1 MRWWHE
7 RRRMDATSQRALLC
21 FCLAAQLVFGSLR
34 VARALEAS
42 SSGATGVPGGGGS
55 SEVYLSSVEREGDS
69 PTAMSDA
76 PATSAEAEGGAQ
88 AGPTPRLAFLDK
100 MLEQYD
106 KRAWPTYGLGQP
118 TYVKVNI
125 YVNSIGPVNANNM
138 EYGNGHLP
146 PPVVAGRSA
155 QREQVRRHHAGH
167 HQRRGH
173 HEQDMEARPVLQ
185 EREGGQLPLRDC
197 PQQAGQA
204 GTRRRG
210 ALQHAPHSAP
220 RLLHVI
226 QALSTGHATL
236 PHPAGPYAQTIEQTA
251 ISWQDTDPIV
261 LERPIEIPEFDLV
274 HNSYG
279 HYNRAI
285 DTGVFSF
292 LNATFTLERQ
302 NGYHLIQ
309 TYLPTFLIVMISW
322 VSFWLNVDATPA
334 RVTLGV
340 TTLLTMTT
348 VASGVRTQLP
358 PVSYIKAIDVWIG
371 ACSVMVFG
379 ALLEFT
385 LVNYLSRSKLRPE
398 EFRKSINIFNPRRNK
413 TWDVETHE
421 EERNR
426 KANEKQDGEEG
437 SNKYSSRGNMELQ
450 KNLKRSQNVD
460 RVCRIMFPFVF
471 FVFNVIYWF
480 YYLYKSELT

>member
-1 MRWWHE
+1 
-7 RRRMDATSQRALLC
+7 MDSTSYRALLC
-21 FCLAAQLVFGSLR
+21 FCLSAQLVLGSLR

-42 SSGATGVPGGGGS
+42 SIGATGVPGGSSS
-55 SEVYLSSVEREGDS
+55 SEVYLSSLEREGD
-69 PTAMSDA
+69 PLAAASDT
-76 PATSAEAEGGAQ
+76 PATSAEAAGGGGGTQ

-125 YVNSIGPVNANNM
+125 YVNSIGPVNANSM
-138 EYGNGHLP
+138 EYGMDIYLRQSWQDVRLNVSKYGVTTPVTINGEDIMGKIWKPDLFFRNVKEANFHYVTVPNKLVKLGP
-146 PPVVAGRSA
+146 DGEVLFSMRLTLRLACFMSFKHFPLDT
-155 QREQVRRHHAGH
+155 QRCHI
-167 HQRRGH
+167 
-173 HEQDMEARPVLQ
+173 
-185 EREGGQLPLRDC
+185 
-197 PQQAGQA
+197 
-204 GTRRRG
+204 
-210 ALQHAPHSAP
+210 
-220 RLLHVI
+220 LL
-226 QALSTGHATL
+226 
-236 PHPAGPYAQTIEQTA
+236 GPYAQTIEQTA

-398 EFRKSINIFNPRRNK
+398 EFRKSINIFHPRKNK

-426 KANEKQDGEEG
+426 KASEKQDGEEG
-437 SNKYSSRGNMELQ
+437 PNKYTSRGNMELQ

-460 RVCRIMFPFVF
+460 RVCRIMFPFIF
-471 FVFNVIYWF
+471 FVFNVVYWF

>member
-1 MRWWHE
+1 
-7 RRRMDATSQRALLC
+7 
-21 FCLAAQLVFGSLR
+21 
-34 VARALEAS
+34 
-42 SSGATGVPGGGGS
+42 
-55 SEVYLSSVEREGDS
+55 
-69 PTAMSDA
+69 MSDA

-138 EYGNGHLP
+138 EYGMDIYLRQSWQDVRLNVSKYGVTTPVTINGEDIMSKIWKPDLFFRNVKEANFHYVTVPNKLVKLGP
-146 PPVVAGRSA
+146 DGEVLFSMRLTLRLACFMSFKHFPLDT
-155 QREQVRRHHAGH
+155 QRCHI
-167 HQRRGH
+167 
-173 HEQDMEARPVLQ
+173 
-185 EREGGQLPLRDC
+185 
-197 PQQAGQA
+197 
-204 GTRRRG
+204 
-210 ALQHAPHSAP
+210 
-220 RLLHVI
+220 LL
-226 QALSTGHATL
+226 
-236 PHPAGPYAQTIEQTA
+236 GPYAQTIEQTA

-398 EFRKSINIFNPRRNK
+398 EFRKSINIFNVQNTAPRRNK

-421 EERNR
+421 EEDVYSSTRQLTVKAERNR
-426 KANEKQDGEEG
+426 KANEKQDSEEG

>member
-1 MRWWHE
+1 MRWQDHGRKDSTFRWL
-7 RRRMDATSQRALLC
+7 LLC
-21 FCLAAQLVFGSLR
+21 ASCLAVQLLCGVLPA
-34 VARALEAS
+34 ARAVEAGS
-42 SSGATGVPGGGGS
+42 STGVAGSS
-55 SEVYLSSVEREGDS
+55 SEVYLSSVERESDS
-69 PTAMSDA
+69 PATSDA
-76 PATSAEAEGGAQ
+76 PATSAETPGGDDPLVPA
-88 AGPTPRLAFLDK
+88 PRLAFLDK

-106 KRAWPTYGLGQP
+106 KRAWPTYGMGHP

-138 EYGNGHLP
+138 EYGMDIYLRQSWQDLRLNVSKYGVNSTVTINGEDIMGKIWKPDLFFRNVKEASFHYVTVPNKLVKLGP
-146 PPVVAGRSA
+146 DGEVLFSMRLTLRLACFMSFRHFPLDT
-155 QREQVRRHHAGH
+155 QRCHI
-167 HQRRGH
+167 
-173 HEQDMEARPVLQ
+173 
-185 EREGGQLPLRDC
+185 
-197 PQQAGQA
+197 
-204 GTRRRG
+204 
-210 ALQHAPHSAP
+210 
-220 RLLHVI
+220 LL
-226 QALSTGHATL
+226 
-236 PHPAGPYAQTIEQTA
+236 GPYAQTIEQTA

-398 EFRKSINIFNPRRNK
+398 EFRKSINIF
-413 TWDVETHE
+413 H
-421 EERNR
+421 RNR
-426 KANEKQDGEEG
+426 KSGEKPDGEEG
-437 SNKYSSRGNMELQ
+437 PNKYETRGHMELQ

-460 RVCRIMFPFVF
+460 KVCRIMFPFVF
-471 FVFNVIYWF
+471 FVFNVVYWF
-480 YYLYKSELT
+480 YYLYMSEFT

>member
-1 MRWWHE
+1 
-7 RRRMDATSQRALLC
+7 MDSTSCRALLC
-21 FCLAAQLVFGSLR
+21 FCLSAQLVLGSLR
-34 VARALEAS
+34 FARALEA
-42 SSGATGVPGGGGS
+42 SSGATGVPGGSS

-69 PTAMSDA
+69 PAATSDT
-76 PATSAEAEGGAQ
+76 PATSAEAAGGGGGGTQ

-125 YVNSIGPVNANNM
+125 YVNSIGPVNANSM
-138 EYGNGHLP
+138 EYGMDIYLRQSWQDVRLNVSKYGVTTPVTINGEDIMGKIWKPDLFFRNVKEANFHYVTVPNKLVKLGP
-146 PPVVAGRSA
+146 DGEVLFSMRLTLRLACFMSFKHFPLDT
-155 QREQVRRHHAGH
+155 QRCHI
-167 HQRRGH
+167 
-173 HEQDMEARPVLQ
+173 
-185 EREGGQLPLRDC
+185 
-197 PQQAGQA
+197 
-204 GTRRRG
+204 
-210 ALQHAPHSAP
+210 
-220 RLLHVI
+220 LL
-226 QALSTGHATL
+226 
-236 PHPAGPYAQTIEQTA
+236 GPYAQTIEQTA

-398 EFRKSINIFNPRRNK
+398 EFRKSINIFHPRKNK

-426 KANEKQDGEEG
+426 KATEKQDGDEG
-437 SNKYSSRGNMELQ
+437 PNKYSSRGTMELQ

-460 RVCRIMFPFVF
+460 RVCRIMFPFIF
-471 FVFNVIYWF
+471 FVFNVVYWF

>member
-1 MRWWHE
+1 MTVMRWQDPGRKDSTFRWL
-7 RRRMDATSQRALLC
+7 LLC
-21 FCLAAQLVFGSLR
+21 VSCLALQLLCGVLPA
-34 VARALEAS
+34 ARAVEAGGS
-42 SSGATGVPGGGGS
+42 TGGAGSS
-55 SEVYLSSVEREGDS
+55 SEVYLSSVERESDS
-69 PTAMSDA
+69 PATSDT
-76 PATSAEAEGGAQ
+76 PATSAETPGGDDPSVPA
-88 AGPTPRLAFLDK
+88 PRLAFLDK

-106 KRAWPTYGLGQP
+106 KRAWPTYGMGHP

-138 EYGNGHLP
+138 EYGMDIYLRQSWQDLRLNVSKYGVTTPVTINGEDIMGKIWKPDLFFRNVKEASFHYVTVPNKLVKLGP
-146 PPVVAGRSA
+146 DGEVLFSMRLTLRLACFMSFKHFPLDT
-155 QREQVRRHHAGH
+155 QRCHI
-167 HQRRGH
+167 
-173 HEQDMEARPVLQ
+173 
-185 EREGGQLPLRDC
+185 
-197 PQQAGQA
+197 
-204 GTRRRG
+204 
-210 ALQHAPHSAP
+210 
-220 RLLHVI
+220 LL
-226 QALSTGHATL
+226 
-236 PHPAGPYAQTIEQTA
+236 GPYAQTIEQTA

-274 HNSYG
+274 HNTYG

-398 EFRKSINIFNPRRNK
+398 EFRKSINIF
-413 TWDVETHE
+413 H
-421 EERNR
+421 RNR
-426 KANEKQDGEEG
+426 KSGEKQDGEEG
-437 SNKYSSRGNMELQ
+437 PTKYETRGHMELQ

-460 RVCRIMFPFVF
+460 KVCRIMFPFVF
-471 FVFNVIYWF
+471 FVFNVVYWF
-480 YYLYKSELT
+480 YYLYMSEFT

>member
-1 MRWWHE
+1 MKWHSG
-7 RRRMDATSQRALLC
+7 RRKDLSKPWLHFSLAVNLLSVV
-21 FCLAAQLVFGSLR
+21 LT
-34 VARALEAS
+34 VASAREAS
-42 SSGATGVPGGGGS
+42 SSSSSGSIGGISDSSVSLDGATSGGDFP
-55 SEVYLSSVEREGDS
+55 LSSVEPEESS
-69 PTAMSDA
+69 PVTSDA
-76 PATSAEAEGGAQ
+76 PATSADGGGQ
-88 AGPTPRLAFLDK
+88 VGPTPRLAFLDK

-106 KRAWPTYGLGQP
+106 KRAWPTYGMGHP

-125 YVNSIGPVNANNM
+125 YVNSIGPVNANSM
-138 EYGNGHLP
+138 EYGMDIYLRQSWQDVRLNVSKYGVNHTVTINGEDIMGKIWKPDLFFRNVKEASFHYVTVPNKLVKLGP
-146 PPVVAGRSA
+146 DGEVLFSMRLTLRLACFMSFKHFPLDT
-155 QREQVRRHHAGH
+155 QRCHI
-167 HQRRGH
+167 
-173 HEQDMEARPVLQ
+173 
-185 EREGGQLPLRDC
+185 
-197 PQQAGQA
+197 
-204 GTRRRG
+204 
-210 ALQHAPHSAP
+210 
-220 RLLHVI
+220 LL
-226 QALSTGHATL
+226 
-236 PHPAGPYAQTIEQTA
+236 GPYAQTIEQTA

-398 EFRKSINIFNPRRNK
+398 EFRKSINIF
-413 TWDVETHE
+413 H
-421 EERNR
+421 RNR
-426 KANEKQDGEEG
+426 KGGEKQDGEEG
-437 SNKYSSRGNMELQ
+437 PNKFETRGHREQQ

-460 RVCRIMFPFVF
+460 KVCRIMFPFIF

-480 YYLYKSELT
+480 YYLYKSEFT

>member
-1 MRWWHE
+1 MRWQ
-7 RRRMDATSQRALLC
+7 DAGRKDSTFRWLLLC
-21 FCLAAQLVFGSLR
+21 ASCLAVQLLCGVLPA
-34 VARALEAS
+34 ARAVEAGS
-42 SSGATGVPGGGGS
+42 STGGAGSS
-55 SEVYLSSVEREGDS
+55 SEVYLSSVERESDS
-69 PTAMSDA
+69 PATSDA
-76 PATSAEAEGGAQ
+76 PATSAETPGGDDPLVPA
-88 AGPTPRLAFLDK
+88 PRLAFLDK

-106 KRAWPTYGLGQP
+106 KRAWPTYGMGHP

-138 EYGNGHLP
+138 EYGMDIYLRQSWQDLRLNVSKYGVTTPVTINGEDIMGKIWKPDLFFRN
-146 PPVVAGRSA
+146 VK
-155 QREQVRRHHAGH
+155 
-167 HQRRGH
+167 
-173 HEQDMEARPVLQ
+173 EASFHYVTVPNKLVKL
-185 EREGGQLPLRDC
+185 GISLW
-197 PQQAGQA
+197 
-204 GTRRRG
+204 TRRG
-210 ALQHAPHSAP
+210 ATSCLDPMPKPSNKQRFHGKT
-220 RLLHVI
+220 R
-226 QALSTGHATL
+226 T
-236 PHPAGPYAQTIEQTA
+236 
-251 ISWQDTDPIV
+251 PIV

-398 EFRKSINIFNPRRNK
+398 EFRKSINIF
-413 TWDVETHE
+413 H
-421 EERNR
+421 RNR
-426 KANEKQDGEEG
+426 KGGEKQGDEEG
-437 SNKYSSRGNMELQ
+437 PNKYETRGHMELQ

-460 RVCRIMFPFVF
+460 KVCRIMFPFVF
-471 FVFNVIYWF
+471 FVFNVVYWF
-480 YYLYKSELT
+480 YYLYMSEFT

>member
-1 MRWWHE
+1 MRWQDLGRKDSTFRWL
-7 RRRMDATSQRALLC
+7 LLC
-21 FCLAAQLVFGSLR
+21 ASCLAAQLLCGLLPT
-34 VARALEAS
+34 ARAAEVGS
-42 SSGATGVPGGGGS
+42 SSGTGGGS
-55 SEVYLSSVEREGDS
+55 SGEVYLSSVERESDS
-69 PTAMSDA
+69 PATSDA
-76 PATSAEAEGGAQ
+76 PATTADTPGGDDPLVPA
-88 AGPTPRLAFLDK
+88 PRLAFLDK

-106 KRAWPTYGLGQP
+106 KRAWPTYGMGHP

-138 EYGNGHLP
+138 EYGMDIYLRQSWQDLRLNVSKYGVTTPVTINGEDIMSKIWKPDLFFRNVKEASFHYVTVPNKLVKLGP
-146 PPVVAGRSA
+146 DGEVLFSMRLTLRLACFMSFRHFPLDT
-155 QREQVRRHHAGH
+155 QRCHI
-167 HQRRGH
+167 
-173 HEQDMEARPVLQ
+173 
-185 EREGGQLPLRDC
+185 
-197 PQQAGQA
+197 
-204 GTRRRG
+204 
-210 ALQHAPHSAP
+210 
-220 RLLHVI
+220 LL
-226 QALSTGHATL
+226 
-236 PHPAGPYAQTIEQTA
+236 GPYAQTVEQTA

-292 LNATFTLERQ
+292 LNVTFTLERQ

-398 EFRKSINIFNPRRNK
+398 EFRKSINIF
-413 TWDVETHE
+413 H
-421 EERNR
+421 RNR
-426 KANEKQDGEEG
+426 KGGEKQDGEEG
-437 SNKYSSRGNMELQ
+437 PNKYESRGHMELQ

-460 RVCRIMFPFVF
+460 KVCRIMFPFVF
-471 FVFNVIYWF
+471 FVFNVVYWF
-480 YYLYKSELT
+480 YYLYMSEFT

>member
-1 MRWWHE
+1 MRWQEPGRKDSTFRWL
-7 RRRMDATSQRALLC
+7 LLC
-21 FCLAAQLVFGSLR
+21 ASCIAVQLLCGVLPA
-34 VARALEAS
+34 ARAVEAGS
-42 SSGATGVPGGGGS
+42 STGGAGSS
-55 SEVYLSSVEREGDS
+55 SEVYLSSVERESDS
-69 PTAMSDA
+69 PATSDA
-76 PATSAEAEGGAQ
+76 PATSAETPGGDDPLVPA
-88 AGPTPRLAFLDK
+88 PRLAFLDK

-106 KRAWPTYGLGQP
+106 KRAWPTYGMGHP

-138 EYGNGHLP
+138 EYGMDIYLRQSWQDLRLNVSKYGVTTPVTINGEDIMGKIWKPDLFFRNVKEASFHYVTVPNKLVKLGP
-146 PPVVAGRSA
+146 DGEVLFSMRLTLRLACFMSFRHFPLDT
-155 QREQVRRHHAGH
+155 QRCHI
-167 HQRRGH
+167 
-173 HEQDMEARPVLQ
+173 
-185 EREGGQLPLRDC
+185 
-197 PQQAGQA
+197 
-204 GTRRRG
+204 
-210 ALQHAPHSAP
+210 
-220 RLLHVI
+220 LL
-226 QALSTGHATL
+226 
-236 PHPAGPYAQTIEQTA
+236 GPYAQTIEQTA

-398 EFRKSINIFNPRRNK
+398 EFRKSINIF
-413 TWDVETHE
+413 H
-421 EERNR
+421 RNR
-426 KANEKQDGEEG
+426 KGGEKQGDEEG
-437 SNKYSSRGNMELQ
+437 PNKYETRGHMELQ

-460 RVCRIMFPFVF
+460 KVCRIMFPFVF
-471 FVFNVIYWF
+471 FVFNVVYWF
-480 YYLYKSELT
+480 YYLYMSEFT

>member
-1 MRWWHE
+1 MKWQDRGRKDSTVRWL
-7 RRRMDATSQRALLC
+7 LLC
-21 FCLAAQLVFGSLR
+21 ASCLAVQLACSVLPT
-34 VARALEAS
+34 ARALDAGS
-42 SSGATGVPGGGGS
+42 STGGTGSS
-55 SEVYLSSVEREGDS
+55 SEVYLSSVERESDS
-69 PTAMSDA
+69 PATSDV
-76 PATSAEAEGGAQ
+76 PATSAETPGGGDPSVPA
-88 AGPTPRLAFLDK
+88 PRLAFLDK

-106 KRAWPTYGLGQP
+106 KRAWPTYGMGHP

-138 EYGNGHLP
+138 EYGMDIYLRQSWQDLRLNVSKYGVTTPVTINGEDIMGKIWKPDLFFRNVKEASFHYVTVPNKLVKLGP
-146 PPVVAGRSA
+146 DGEVLFSMRLTLRLACFMSFRHFPLDT
-155 QREQVRRHHAGH
+155 QRCHI
-167 HQRRGH
+167 
-173 HEQDMEARPVLQ
+173 
-185 EREGGQLPLRDC
+185 
-197 PQQAGQA
+197 
-204 GTRRRG
+204 
-210 ALQHAPHSAP
+210 
-220 RLLHVI
+220 LL
-226 QALSTGHATL
+226 
-236 PHPAGPYAQTIEQTA
+236 GPYAQTIEQTA

-398 EFRKSINIFNPRRNK
+398 EFRKSINIFH
-413 TWDVETHE
+413 V
-421 EERNR
+421 
-426 KANEKQDGEEG
+426 
-437 SNKYSSRGNMELQ
+437 SL
-450 KNLKRSQNVD
+450 
-460 RVCRIMFPFVF
+460 CF
-471 FVFNVIYWF
+471 
-480 YYLYKSELT
+480 

>member
-1 MRWWHE
+1 MKWHGG
-7 RRRMDATSQRALLC
+7 RRKDLSNHWLHFSLVVNLLC
-21 FCLAAQLVFGSLR
+21 VGMTVSN
-34 VARALEAS
+34 AREAS
-42 SSGATGVPGGGGS
+42 SSSSSGS
-55 SEVYLSSVEREGDS
+55 SGSVADATAGGDFPLSSSVEPEDEQSSS
-69 PTAMSDA
+69 PVTSDA
-76 PATSAEAEGGAQ
+76 SATSAEGPEGGGQ
-88 AGPTPRLAFLDK
+88 VGPTPRLAFLDK

-106 KRAWPTYGLGQP
+106 KRAWPTYGSGHP

-125 YVNSIGPVNANNM
+125 YVNSIGPVNANSM
-138 EYGNGHLP
+138 EYGMDIYLRQSWQDVRLNVSKYGVTSPVTINGEDIMGKIWKPDLFFRNVKEANFHYVTVPNKLVKLGP
-146 PPVVAGRSA
+146 DGDVLFSMRLTLRLACFMSFKHFPLDT
-155 QREQVRRHHAGH
+155 QRCHI
-167 HQRRGH
+167 
-173 HEQDMEARPVLQ
+173 
-185 EREGGQLPLRDC
+185 
-197 PQQAGQA
+197 
-204 GTRRRG
+204 
-210 ALQHAPHSAP
+210 
-220 RLLHVI
+220 LL
-226 QALSTGHATL
+226 
-236 PHPAGPYAQTIEQTA
+236 GPYAQTIEQTA
-251 ISWQDTDPIV
+251 IAWQETDPIV
-261 LERPIEIPEFDLV
+261 LERPIEIPEFELV

-398 EFRKSINIFNPRRNK
+398 EFRKSINIF
-413 TWDVETHE
+413 H
-421 EERNR
+421 RNR
-426 KANEKQDGEEG
+426 KGGDKPEGEEG
-437 SNKYSSRGNMELQ
+437 PNKYETRGHREQQ

-460 RVCRIMFPFVF
+460 KVCRIMFPFIF

-480 YYLYKSELT
+480 YYLYKSEFT

>member
-1 MRWWHE
+1 MLP
-7 RRRMDATSQRALLC
+7 T
-21 FCLAAQLVFGSLR
+21 
-34 VARALEAS
+34 ARALDAGS
-42 SSGATGVPGGGGS
+42 STGGTGSS
-55 SEVYLSSVEREGDS
+55 SEVYLSSVERESDS
-69 PTAMSDA
+69 PATSDV
-76 PATSAEAEGGAQ
+76 PATSAETPGGDDPSVPA
-88 AGPTPRLAFLDK
+88 PRLAFLDK

-106 KRAWPTYGLGQP
+106 KRAWPTYGMGHP

-138 EYGNGHLP
+138 EYGMDIYLRQSWQDLRLNVSKYGVTTPVTINGEDIMGKIWKPDLFFRNVKEASFHYVTVPNKLVKLGP
-146 PPVVAGRSA
+146 DGEVLFSMRLTLRLACFMSFRHFPLDT
-155 QREQVRRHHAGH
+155 QRCHI
-167 HQRRGH
+167 
-173 HEQDMEARPVLQ
+173 
-185 EREGGQLPLRDC
+185 
-197 PQQAGQA
+197 
-204 GTRRRG
+204 
-210 ALQHAPHSAP
+210 
-220 RLLHVI
+220 LL
-226 QALSTGHATL
+226 
-236 PHPAGPYAQTIEQTA
+236 GPYAQTIEQTA

-398 EFRKSINIFNPRRNK
+398 EFRKSINIF
-413 TWDVETHE
+413 H
-421 EERNR
+421 RNR
-426 KANEKQDGEEG
+426 KGGEKRDGEEG
-437 SNKYSSRGNMELQ
+437 PNKYETRGHMELQ

-460 RVCRIMFPFVF
+460 KVCRIMFPFVF
-471 FVFNVIYWF
+471 FVFNVVYWF
-480 YYLYKSELT
+480 YYLYMSEFT

>member
-1 MRWWHE
+1 MRWQDPGRKDSTFRWL
-7 RRRMDATSQRALLC
+7 LLC
-21 FCLAAQLVFGSLR
+21 ASCLAVQLLCGVLPA
-34 VARALEAS
+34 ARAVEAGS
-42 SSGATGVPGGGGS
+42 STGGAGSS
-55 SEVYLSSVEREGDS
+55 SEVYLSSVERESDS
-69 PTAMSDA
+69 PATSDA
-76 PATSAEAEGGAQ
+76 PATSAETPGGDDPLVPA
-88 AGPTPRLAFLDK
+88 PRLAFLDK

-106 KRAWPTYGLGQP
+106 KRAWPTYGMGHP

-138 EYGNGHLP
+138 EYGMDIYLRQSWQDLRLNVSKYGVTTPVTINGEDIMGKIWKPDLFFRNVKEASFHYVTVPNKLVKLGP
-146 PPVVAGRSA
+146 DGEVLFSMRLTLRLACFMSFRHFPLDT
-155 QREQVRRHHAGH
+155 QRCHI
-167 HQRRGH
+167 
-173 HEQDMEARPVLQ
+173 
-185 EREGGQLPLRDC
+185 
-197 PQQAGQA
+197 
-204 GTRRRG
+204 
-210 ALQHAPHSAP
+210 
-220 RLLHVI
+220 LL
-226 QALSTGHATL
+226 
-236 PHPAGPYAQTIEQTA
+236 GPYAQTIEQTA

-398 EFRKSINIFNPRRNK
+398 EFRKSINIF
-413 TWDVETHE
+413 H
-421 EERNR
+421 RNR
-426 KANEKQDGEEG
+426 KGGEKQGDEEG
-437 SNKYSSRGNMELQ
+437 PNKYETRGHMELQ

-460 RVCRIMFPFVF
+460 KVCRIMFPFVF
-471 FVFNVIYWF
+471 FVFNVVYWF
-480 YYLYKSELT
+480 YYLYMSEFT